1 MKRLDRYILR
11 QLIVPAL
18 LALAV
23 ISFLA
28 VSNELRDRAQDF
40 AAFITLSDTIV
51 LMVLLLPLLISIIIP
66 MTFLMGLM
74 LAFGRLA
81 HQHEIVAMQA
91 AGLSLKRIALPVIVT
106 GALLSAMCFAIQDQV
121 QPWAVGKAF
130 DLLYRE
136 LPSRVTVDRL
146 QPGIMHEY
154 EGWRVY
160 YAARDDS
167 GALLDLDLVTPS
179 KDEVSSVYF
188 HADRATLARSG
199 DGYELSMSNGHV
211 ITEEHVRVQFAEQ
224 RLTLPAPSTL
234 RPRNPRKML
243 PLNELFA
250 EEQSLTQ
257 AHEAAPTSGT
267 ESSVQKERR
276 EIAERL
282 SLPFAAFACAMAG
295 APLGVRAERR
305 GRSSMFA
312 AAAVL
317 GLAYAVM
324 YIAVEPTGLRPLSEY
339 ILRAWIPNLLLIGAG
354 LILYIN
360 ADRVSS

>member
-1 MKRLDRYILR
+1 MF
-11 QLIVPAL
+11 VPAL

-28 VSNELRDRAQDF
+28 VSNELRERASDF
-40 AAFITLSDTIV
+40 AAFVTLSDTAI

-74 LAFGRLA
+74 LAFGRMA

-91 AGLSLKRIALPVIVT
+91 AGVSLKRVALPMIVT
-106 GALLSAMCFAIQDQV
+106 GAALSAFCFTIQDQV
-121 QPWAVGKAF
+121 QPRAVGKAF

-136 LPSRVTVDRL
+136 LPARVTVDRL
-146 QPGIMHEY
+146 QPGVMHEY

-160 YAARDDS
+160 YASRDERT
-167 GALLDLDLVTPS
+167 GALLNLDLVTPA
-179 KDEVSSVYF
+179 KEDVSSVYF
-188 HADRATLARSG
+188 HAGEATLSRSG
-199 DGYELSMSNGHV
+199 DGYELSMRNGHV
-211 ITEEHVRVQFAEQ
+211 ITDEHVRIQFAEQ
-224 RLTLPAPSTL
+224 RLVLPSPSEL

-243 PLNELFA
+243 SLQDLYAYER
-250 EEQSLTQ
+250 SLTRSYR
-257 AHEAAPTSGT
+257 EAPSPGT
-267 ESSVQKERR
+267 AESILKERR

-282 SLPFAAFACAMAG
+282 SLPFSALACAMAG

-312 AAAVL
+312 AAAA
-317 GLAYAVM
+317 LALVYAVL
-324 YIAVEPTGLRPLSEY
+324 YIAMEPTGMRSLGEFV
-339 ILRAWIPNLLLIGAG
+339 LRAWVPNLLLIAAG
-354 LILYIN
+354 VGLLIN